1 MDVFD
6 FGEGD
11 NDFSAFLNVRRF
23 LEMAKEEDLLVIF
36 RPGPYICAEWDFGG
50 LPRLEFFFKCW
61 QKWFFHGERVQKDSI
76 QVHTVKN
83 PRG

>member
-1 MDVFD
+1 LFVNLFKSYVPWNLHEPEMDVFD

-50 LPRLEFFFKCW
+50 LPRLKKNLFDFDKKLFF
-61 QKWFFHGERVQKDSI
+61 
-76 QVHTVKN
+76 
-83 PRG
+83 